1 MERWHLPE
9 VSGSHHHLVAV
20 AARAGH
26 GGAEADGHGG
36 LAAANHVE
44 HVGAAVAV
52 LLLVELPHVRPARAE
67 RPVNLEEEGAYN
79 YAFYLQ
85 CEESMTL
92 HYPIN
97 ASVWQGAQVA

>member
-1 MERWHLPE
+1 MQPQNSQAHCIFQGLGNHLRERWHLPE

-52 LLLVELPHVRPARAE
+52 LLLVELPHVRPAGAE
-67 RPVNLEEEGAYN
+67 RPVNLEEE
-79 YAFYLQ
+79 
-85 CEESMTL
+85 ESIQICIL
-92 HYPIN
+92 L
-97 ASVWQGAQVA
+97 AL

>member
-1 MERWHLPE
+1 MGKLIAFARPCLFIPE

-36 LAAANHVE
+36 LAAAHHVE

-52 LLLVELPHVRPARAE
+52 LLLVELPHIRPAGAK
-67 RPVNLEEEGAYN
+67 RPVNLKGGA
-79 YAFYLQ
+79 F
-85 CEESMTL
+85 
-92 HYPIN
+92 
-97 ASVWQGAQVA
+97 